1 MLNVAGIFYNFN
13 PNLRNTN
20 KRKKEFIKQQTSKK
34 CPYVVLALP
43 LRREGWKWLADT
55 TNNQKT

>member
-20 KRKKEFIKQQTSKK
+20 KRKRIYQTTNIKK

-43 LRREGWKWLADT
+43 LRREG
-55 TNNQKT
+55 

>member
-20 KRKKEFIKQQTSKK
+20 KRKKEFSNNKHQKNALMSYW
-34 CPYVVLALP
+34 PYP
-43 LRREGWKWLADT
+43 
-55 TNNQKT
+55 

>member
-20 KRKKEFIKQQTSKK
+20 KRKRIYQ
-34 CPYVVLALP
+34 
-43 LRREGWKWLADT
+43 T
-55 TNNQKT
+55 TNIKKNALMSYWPYP

>member
-20 KRKKEFIKQQTSKK
+20 ERKRIYQTTNIKK

-43 LRREGWKWLADT
+43 LRREGWEWLADT